1 MWISDYKTN
10 REYLAC
16 SPRGKFYCY
25 NNIEIEPIPGQPC
38 IITIR
43 KGMEVGRK
51 PAHKFEQLKWKVK
64 IRQGL
69 LVEEWFIK
77 ADGSLSNLNHIEFIA
92 KNEGIIIS
100 ETGYYFC
107 FPSCIKYEEKD
118 IPGIIRDILRVNNR
132 LKNDDIEIISIKK
145 IKNKINT

>member
-1 MWISDYKTN
+1 M
-10 REYLAC
+10 
-16 SPRGKFYCY
+16 
-25 NNIEIEPIPGQPC
+25 
-38 IITIR
+38 
-43 KGMEVGRK
+43 
-51 PAHKFEQLKWKVK
+51 KWKVK

-77 ADGSLSNLNHIEFIA
+77 ADESLSNSNFNHFEFIA
-92 KNEGIIIS
+92 KDRGIIIS
-100 ETGYYFC
+100 ETGYLSHFK
-107 FPSCIKYEEKD
+107 SRTEYEEKD